1 MALLKIRF
9 FEGIRQEKSYLES
22 RFQRKTIIS
31 NKNVSGNENVLS
43 QMLIKLGKCDILN
56 LC

>member
-9 FEGIRQEKSYLES
+9 FEGIRQVKSYSES

-31 NKNVSGNENVLS
+31 NKNVSGNENGLS
-43 QMLIKLGKCDILN
+43 QMLIKLEKCDILN

>member
-43 QMLIKLGKCDILN
+43 QMLIKLEKCDILN

>member
-9 FEGIRQEKSYLES
+9 FEGIRQVKSYLES

-43 QMLIKLGKCDILN
+43 QMLIKLEKCDILN
-56 LC
+56 LS

>member
-9 FEGIRQEKSYLES
+9 FEGIRQVKSYLES

-43 QMLIKLGKCDILN
+43 QMLIKLEKCDILN